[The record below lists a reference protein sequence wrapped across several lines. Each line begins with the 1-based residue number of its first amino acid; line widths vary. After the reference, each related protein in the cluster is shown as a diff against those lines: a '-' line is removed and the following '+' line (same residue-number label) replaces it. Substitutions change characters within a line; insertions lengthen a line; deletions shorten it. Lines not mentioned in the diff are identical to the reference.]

1 MGCVLKEG
9 CTQRTESFLKINTR
23 GLLSDAACCQ
33 GEDAASD
40 DALFWRVKRIPGP
53 PVVMQ
58 KVGFATF
65 EKDNSISPVCASN
78 QRTFYCSAHV
88 RSCHCFT
95 A

>member
-58 KVGFATF
+58 KVGLQLLKKTIPTVLCVHQT
-65 EKDNSISPVCASN
+65 KG
-78 QRTFYCSAHV
+78 R
-88 RSCHCFT
+88 FT
-95 A
+95 AQPM